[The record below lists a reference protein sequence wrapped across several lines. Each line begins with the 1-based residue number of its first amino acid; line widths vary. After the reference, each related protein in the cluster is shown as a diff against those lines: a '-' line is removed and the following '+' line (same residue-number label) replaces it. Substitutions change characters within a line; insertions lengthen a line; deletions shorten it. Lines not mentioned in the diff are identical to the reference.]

1 MNESIEPSELQQAF
15 YARQIQKSTK
25 KARISN
31 AGDLPCL
38 PYLIQ
43 GKAPHLLF
51 GVDCFTLLIEGHE
64 DGEGENVK
72 RWCLAL
78 TLCLL
83 SGLAV
88 AGAQENQTAGS
99 RPAAS
104 GGPTMHYAL
113 VGRSGGIEVTI
124 DLDKFVIDWFEKHMA
139 TFNQMSQADKDQI
152 ARRLLVDES
161 LDYVDVRLVN
171 GGTRTV
177 SMNVAG
183 DTLTVSF
190 KKVRAKYTPDAEDT
204 DYPTEVS
211 QDSQAEVRIPIAT
224 TTDAKM
230 GIGRLAASL
239 SGIDYLLRKDL
250 EREHAADFSQTSPD
264 PTERPE
270 IRMAP
275 IARSILEQD
284 LSGEFFLS
292 EEGITVPLVFRIST
306 TDVDSP
312 ASH

>member
-1 MNESIEPSELQQAF
+1 MKQ
-15 YARQIQKSTK
+15 T
-25 KARISN
+25 
-31 AGDLPCL
+31 C
-38 PYLIQ
+38 
-43 GKAPHLLF
+43 
-51 GVDCFTLLIEGHE
+51 VTLL
-64 DGEGENVK
+64 
-72 RWCLAL
+72 
-78 TLCLL
+78 LCLL

-88 AGAQENQTAGS
+88 IGAQENQPTDS
-99 RPAAS
+99 RSAAS

-113 VGRSGGIEVTI
+113 VGRSNGIEVAI

-139 TFNQMSQADKDQI
+139 TFDQMSQTDKDEI

-171 GGTRTV
+171 RASRTI
-177 SMNVAG
+177 SMNVMG

-190 KKVRAKYTPDAEDT
+190 KKVRARYTPDLENT
-204 DYPTEVS
+204 GYPTELV

-239 SGIDYLLRKDL
+239 SRIDYLLRKDL
-250 EREHAADFSQTSPD
+250 EREHAADLSQPSQD

-270 IRMAP
+270 VRMAP

-284 LSGEFFLS
+284 LSGEFFLA
-292 EEGITVPLVFRIST
+292 EEGLTVPLVFRIST
-306 TDVDSP
+306 ADIDAP
-312 ASH
+312 ASR